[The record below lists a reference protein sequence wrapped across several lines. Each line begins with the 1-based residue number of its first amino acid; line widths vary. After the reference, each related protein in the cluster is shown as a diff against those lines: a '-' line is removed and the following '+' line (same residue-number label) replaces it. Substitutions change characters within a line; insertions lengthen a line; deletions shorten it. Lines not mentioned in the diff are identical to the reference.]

1 MGFLTGATG
10 STALLQNISL
20 GTQVMGGITSAT
32 GAYYGAQGQ
41 RATLGAQAAIGEA
54 NARISELGAQAAL
67 RDGQQSIATATAK
80 YGQLAGAQ
88 RAAMAANGVALGEG
102 SAADVAAST
111 EFLKEQDKTTL
122 EINAMRAA
130 FGQRQ
135 QAANQTSQANMARAN
150 AAGLSAGGA
159 AFTSLL
165 GSATKVASTWYQF
178 SKDSGTDS
186 AFTRANA
193 VGASGGDALGTLIN
207 LKGWDK

>member
-10 STALLQNISL
+10 ASGALLNFAGAS
-20 GTQVMGGITSAT
+20 QVMGGVASAY
-32 GAYYGAQGQ
+32 GAYGHAQAQ
-41 RATLGAQAAIGEA
+41 KATLGAQAAIADA

-88 RAAMAANGVALGEG
+88 RAAMAANGIALGEG

-165 GSATKVASTWYQF
+165 GSATKVAGTWYQF
-178 SKDSGTDS
+178 SKDSGGSSTLADK
-186 AFTRANA
+186 
-193 VGASGGDALGTLIN
+193 GDPLYALYQLN
-207 LKGWDK
+207 DGWK

>member
-10 STALLQNISL
+10 ASGALLNFAGAS
-20 GTQVMGGITSAT
+20 QVMGGVASAY
-32 GAYYGAQGQ
+32 GAYGQAQAQ
-41 RATLGAQAAIGEA
+41 KATLGAQAAIADA

-88 RAAMAANGVALGEG
+88 RAAMAANGIALGEG

-165 GSATKVASTWYQF
+165 GSATKVAGTWYQF
-178 SKDSGTDS
+178 SKDSGGSSTLADK
-186 AFTRANA
+186 
-193 VGASGGDALGTLIN
+193 GDPLYALYQLN
-207 LKGWDK
+207 DGWK